1 MGKGAIKAP
10 PEREPMQKESANAW
24 CAGVGELAG
33 RLHASQS
40 QLERYAQDF
49 KKLLIKERAER
60 QQLEAAN
67 HQLERYAQDLKIA
80 FSAEQ
85 ARSRELEKVHR
96 DTLLRLLRASRFK
109 DNETAAHLRRIQR
122 LAKLMAEHLRWSLE
136 EVQMIVEASPM
147 HDVGKIAVPDAILH
161 KPGPLSQEEWRIMR
175 RHPTYGAL
183 LLQGSHSPLLEMAR
197 QIALNHH
204 EHWDGTGYPR
214 GLKGE
219 HIPLSARII
228 ALADVYDALRSR
240 RAYKPAL
247 PHSRAAEV
255 ILLGDGRTSP
265 EQFDPAVL
273 QAFRELQPRF
283 EVLDDRS

>member
-1 MGKGAIKAP
+1 MEK
-10 PEREPMQKESANAW
+10 QNAW
-24 CAGVGELAG
+24 CTGVGELAG

-49 KKLLIKERAER
+49 KTLLLKERAER

-67 HQLERYAQDLKIA
+67 QQLERYARDLKTA
-80 FSAEQ
+80 FAAEQ
-85 ARSRELEKVHR
+85 ERSHELEKAHR

-122 LAKLMAEHLRWSLE
+122 LAKLMAGHMGWRPEQ
-136 EVQMIVEASPM
+136 VQMLVEASPM

-161 KPGPLSQEEWRIMR
+161 KPGPLSPEEWRIMR

-183 LLQGSHSPLLEMAR
+183 LLQGSHSALLELAR
-197 QIALNHH
+197 EIALNHH

-214 GLKGE
+214 GIKGE
-219 HIPLSARII
+219 QIPIAARII

-247 PHSRAAEV
+247 SHVRASEI
-255 ILLGDGRTSP
+255 ILLGDGRTAP
-265 EQFDPAVL
+265 EHFDVAVL
-273 QAFRELQPRF
+273 QAFRELQAEF
-283 EVLDDRS
+283 EALHDRS